1 MLNWYN
7 SQTFRPEYTAQ
18 LGSSYVGGPG
28 GGAGSAYLDSLNF
41 SDKDFELNSPRTISA
56 IATSTKFKNLKY
68 VLLKLILEI
77 RL

>member
-28 GGAGSAYLDSLNF
+28 GGAGSAYLDSLNLVI
-41 SDKDFELNSPRTISA
+41 KILN
-56 IATSTKFKNLKY
+56 
-68 VLLKLILEI
+68 
-77 RL
+77 